1 MPSDVLG
8 TQLLPIGLQD
18 GPLLHWSV
26 IAGTKIDTGA
36 VRIDR
41 LASVE
46 LNEIYKIS
54 P

>member
-36 VRIDR
+36 VRIDHWFR
-41 LASVE
+41 CLRPKMERA
-46 LNEIYKIS
+46 
-54 P
+54 